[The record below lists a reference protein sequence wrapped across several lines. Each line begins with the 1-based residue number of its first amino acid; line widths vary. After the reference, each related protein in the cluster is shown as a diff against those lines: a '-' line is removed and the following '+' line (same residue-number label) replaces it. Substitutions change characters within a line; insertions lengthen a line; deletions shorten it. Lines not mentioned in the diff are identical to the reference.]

1 MTPTPRLSR
10 SPLSRRHLLRAAG
23 GAAALAAA
31 GPLLTACGSSESV
44 ALDPTAKPDLDGV
57 TLKILANQ
65 PNALSFKYL
74 SKPFEEA
81 TGAKLS
87 VTPVP
92 YDKLTAKAV
101 LDVQSGA
108 GQFDV
113 FMYWYAAVGTLAEGG
128 VIEDLTAYIKAHKD
142 IEESDFLPSLYDT
155 YTRYDGKR
163 WGLPYDGD
171 THILFYNTE
180 IFERHKV
187 EAPRTWDEY
196 NDIAAKIT
204 KDARGKYY
212 GTIIEAQQVPVILG
226 CAFANR
232 LAGYGGS
239 FLDASGAPTL
249 DTPEAI
255 EAAQV
260 LFDAAPSALPT
271 PLQIG
276 FDQALPAFLDGK
288 GAMLDFWTDFAK
300 RAQDPKQ
307 SKVVDKWA
315 VTTLPV
321 GGDNTRP
328 RTSLDAGFG
337 LAVSTASKQK
347 EAAAAFIKWATA
359 AQQNLLV
366 LARPDAGADP
376 IRTSTL
382 SSSAF
387 RKNSPDSYEV
397 VRTGLAGDP
406 LPWPTVPKAPDL
418 LQTLVDELALGL
430 QGKQSAKTALGN
442 TQRAWAKEL
451 KGASG

>member
-1 MTPTPRLSR
+1 MLT
-10 SPLSRRHLLRAAG
+10 RRTLLRATT

-31 GPLLTACGSSESV
+31 SPLLAACGSDASA
-44 ALDPTAKPDLDGV
+44 ALDPHATPKLDGV
-57 TLKILANQ
+57 TLTILANQ
-65 PNALSFKYL
+65 PNALSFQYL
-74 SKPFEEA
+74 AEPFEKA
-81 TGAKLS
+81 TGAKLK

-113 FMYWYAAVGTLAEGG
+113 FMYWYAAVGTLAQGG
-128 VIEDLTAYIKAHKD
+128 VIEDLTAYIKAHRD
-142 IEESDFLPSLYDT
+142 IDESDFLPSLYDT
-155 YTRYDGKR
+155 YTRYDGRR

-187 EAPRTWDEY
+187 QAPKTWEEY
-196 NDIAAKIT
+196 NETAAKIT
-204 KDARGKYY
+204 KDAKGKYY
-212 GTIIEAQQVPVILG
+212 GAIIEAQQVPVILG

-239 FLDASGAPTL
+239 FLDAAGNPTL

-255 EAAQV
+255 AAAQI

-276 FDQALPAFLDGK
+276 FDQATPAFLDGK

-307 SKVVDKWA
+307 SKVAGKWG

-321 GGDNTRP
+321 GGAHTTP

-337 LAVSTASKQK
+337 LAVSKASQQK
-347 EAAAAFIKWATA
+347 EAAAAFIAWATSA
-359 AQQNLLV
+359 RQNLLV
-366 LARPDAGADP
+366 LSKPDAGADP

-382 SSSAF
+382 NSPEF
-387 RKNSPDSYEV
+387 RTYSPDSYEV

-406 LPWPTVPKAPDL
+406 LPWPTVPGAPQL

-430 QGKQSAKTALGN
+430 QGKQSAKESLQN
-442 TQRAWAKEL
+442 TQKAWEKEL
-451 KGASG
+451 KKGASG

>member
-1 MTPTPRLSR
+1 MLT
-10 SPLSRRHLLRAAG
+10 RRTLL
-23 GAAALAAA
+23 AALAAT
-31 GPLLTACGSSESV
+31 PLLSACGSGEST
-44 ALDPTAKPDLDGV
+44 ALDPNSTPKLDGV

-74 SKPFEEA
+74 AEPFEKA
-81 TGAKLS
+81 TGAKLK
-87 VTPVP
+87 VTPIP
-92 YDKLTAKAV
+92 YDQLTSKAV

-113 FMYWYAAVGTLAEGG
+113 FMYWYAAVGTLAQGG

-142 IEESDFLPSLYDT
+142 IDEADFLPSLYDT

-180 IFERHKV
+180 LFERHKV
-187 EAPRTWDEY
+187 EAPKTWQEY
-196 NDIAAKIT
+196 NEVSAKIT
-204 KDARGKYY
+204 KDAKGKYY
-212 GTIIEAQQVPVILG
+212 GAIIEAQQVPVILG

-239 FLDASGAPTL
+239 FLDADGNPAL

-255 EAAQV
+255 AAAQI

-300 RAQDPKQ
+300 RAQDPQQ

-321 GGDNTRP
+321 GGDNTKP

-347 EAAAAFIKWATA
+347 EAAAAFIKWATL

-366 LARPDAGADP
+366 LSKPDAGADP

-382 SSSAF
+382 NSPKF
-387 RKNSPDSYEV
+387 RTYSPDSYDV

-406 LPWPTVPKAPDL
+406 LPWPTVPDSPKL

-430 QGKQSAKTALGN
+430 QGKQTAKASLQN
-442 TQRAWAKEL
+442 AQRAWEKQL
-451 KGASG
+451 KKGTSG

>member
-1 MTPTPRLSR
+1 MA
-10 SPLSRRHLLRAAG
+10 PLSRRQLLRATT
-23 GAAALAAA
+23 GAAALTAA
-31 GPLLTACGSSESV
+31 GPLLTACGTAQGD

-65 PNALSFKYL
+65 PNALSFRYL
-74 SKPFEEA
+74 AGPFEEA
-81 TGAKLS
+81 TGAKLK

-92 YDKLTAKAV
+92 YDKLTSKAT

-113 FMYWYAAVGTLAEGG
+113 FMYWYAAVGTLAQGG
-128 VIEDLTAYIKAHKD
+128 VIEDLTAYIRAHKD

-155 YTRYDGKR
+155 YTRWDGKR

-187 EAPRTWDEY
+187 EPPKTWDDY
-196 NDIAAKIT
+196 HHIAEKIT
-204 KDARGKYY
+204 KDAKGKYY

-226 CAFANR
+226 CDFANR
-232 LAGYGGS
+232 LAGYGGT
-239 FLDASGAPTL
+239 FLDQGGSGTPTL
-249 DTPEAI
+249 TSPEAI
-255 EAAQV
+255 AAAQA
-260 LFDAAPSALPT
+260 LFDAAPHALPS

-276 FDQALPAFLDGK
+276 FDQATPAFLDGK

-300 RAQDPKQ
+300 RAEDPKQ
-307 SKVVDKWA
+307 SKVVGKWG

-321 GGDNTRP
+321 GGDNTKP

-366 LARPDAGADP
+366 LGKPDAGADP

-382 SSSAF
+382 NADAF
-387 RKNSPDSYEV
+387 KKASPDSYDV

-406 LPWPTVPKAPDL
+406 LPWPTVPKSPQL
-418 LQTLVDELALGL
+418 LQRLVDELALGL
-430 QGKQSAKTALGN
+430 QGKQSAKKALEN
-442 TQRAWAKEL
+442 TQQAWLTTL
-451 KGASG
+451 KKT

>member
-1 MTPTPRLSR
+1 M
-10 SPLSRRHLLRAAG
+10 SPLSRRQLLRATT
-23 GAAALAAA
+23 GAAALTAA
-31 GPLLTACGSSESV
+31 GPLLTACGTAQGD

-65 PNALSFKYL
+65 PNALSFHYL
-74 SKPFEEA
+74 AGPFEEA
-81 TGAKLS
+81 TGAKLK

-92 YDKLTAKAV
+92 YDKLTSKAT

-113 FMYWYAAVGTLAEGG
+113 FMYWYAAVGTLAQGG
-128 VIEDLTAYIKAHKD
+128 VIEDLTAYIRAHKD

-155 YTRYDGKR
+155 YTRWDGKR

-187 EAPRTWDEY
+187 EPPKTWDDY
-196 NDIAAKIT
+196 NHIAEKIT
-204 KDARGKYY
+204 KDAKGKYY

-226 CAFANR
+226 CDFANR
-232 LAGYGGS
+232 LAGYGGT
-239 FLDASGAPTL
+239 FLDQGGSGTPTL
-249 DTPEAI
+249 TSPEAI
-255 EAAQV
+255 AAAQA
-260 LFDAAPSALPT
+260 LFDAAPHALPS

-276 FDQALPAFLDGK
+276 FDQATPAFLDGK

-300 RAQDPKQ
+300 RAEDPKQ
-307 SKVVDKWA
+307 SKVVGKWG

-321 GGDNTRP
+321 GGDNTKP

-366 LARPDAGADP
+366 LGKPDAGADP

-382 SSSAF
+382 NADAF
-387 RKNSPDSYEV
+387 KKASPDSYDV

-406 LPWPTVPKAPDL
+406 LPWPTVPKSPQL
-418 LQTLVDELALGL
+418 LQGLVDELALGL
-430 QGKQSAKTALGN
+430 QGKQSAKKALEN
-442 TQRAWAKEL
+442 TQRAWLTTL
-451 KGASG
+451 KKT

>member
-1 MTPTPRLSR
+1 M
-10 SPLSRRHLLRAAG
+10 LSRRT
-23 GAAALAAA
+23 
-31 GPLLTACGSSESV
+31 LLTALATTPLLAACGSGEST
-44 ALDPTAKPDLDGV
+44 ALDPGATPKLDGV

-74 SKPFEEA
+74 AEPFEKA
-81 TGAKLS
+81 TGAKLD

-92 YDKLTAKAV
+92 YDQLTSKAV

-108 GQFDV
+108 GRFDV
-113 FMYWYAAVGTLAEGG
+113 FMYWYAAVGTLAQGG
-128 VIEDLTAYIKAHKD
+128 VVEDLTAYIKAHRD
-142 IEESDFLPSLYDT
+142 IDEGDFLPSLYDT
-155 YTRYDGKR
+155 YTRWDGKR

-180 IFERHKV
+180 LFERHRV
-187 EAPRTWDEY
+187 EAPKTWEEY
-196 NDIAAKIT
+196 NEVSAKIT

-212 GTIIEAQQVPVILG
+212 GAIIEAQQVPVILG

-239 FLDASGAPTL
+239 FLDADGRPTL

-255 EAAQV
+255 AAAQV

-300 RAQDPKQ
+300 RAQDPQQ

-321 GGDNTRP
+321 GGDNTKP

-347 EAAAAFIKWATA
+347 EAAAAFIKWATL

-366 LARPDAGADP
+366 LSKPDAGADP

-382 SSSAF
+382 DSPTF
-387 RKNSPDSYEV
+387 RTYSPDSYEV

-406 LPWPTVPKAPDL
+406 LPWPTVPKSPQL

-430 QGKQSAKTALGN
+430 QGRQSAKASLQN
-442 TQRAWAKEL
+442 AQRAWEKQL
-451 KGASG
+451 KKGTSG

>member
-1 MTPTPRLSR
+1 M
-10 SPLSRRHLLRAAG
+10 SPLSRRQLLRATT
-23 GAAALAAA
+23 GAATLAAA
-31 GPLLTACGSSESV
+31 GPLLAACGSAEGSS
-44 ALDPTAKPDLDGV
+44 LDPNAKPDLDGV

-65 PNALSFKYL
+65 PNALSFQYL
-74 SKPFEEA
+74 QKPFEEA
-81 TGAKLS
+81 TGAKLK

-92 YDKLTAKAV
+92 YDKLTSKAI

-113 FMYWYAAVGTLAEGG
+113 FMYWYAAVGTLAQGG
-128 VIEDLTAYIKAHKD
+128 VIEDLTAYIKAHQD
-142 IEESDFLPSLYDT
+142 IDEADFLPSLYDA

-187 EAPRTWDEY
+187 EPPKTWDDY
-196 NDIAAKIT
+196 NEAAKKIT
-204 KDARGKYY
+204 RDAKGSYY
-212 GTIIEAQQVPVILG
+212 GAIIEAQQVPVILG

-232 LAGYGGS
+232 LAGYGGT
-239 FLDASGAPTL
+239 FLDQGASGHPTL
-249 DTPEAI
+249 DTPEALAAA
-255 EAAQV
+255 EA
-260 LFDAAPSALPT
+260 LFAAAPDALPT

-300 RAQDPKQ
+300 RAEDPKQ
-307 SKVVDKWA
+307 SKVAGKWG

-321 GGDNTRP
+321 GGDNTKP

-359 AQQNLLV
+359 AKQNLLV
-366 LARPDAGADP
+366 LGKNDAGADP

-382 SSSAF
+382 EADAF
-387 RKNSPDSYEV
+387 KKASPDSYDV

-406 LPWPTVPKAPDL
+406 LPWPTVPKAPQL
-418 LQTLVDELALGL
+418 LQSLVDELALGL
-430 QGKQSAKTALGN
+430 QGKQSAKTALEKSQ
-442 TQRAWAKEL
+442 TAWVKQL
-451 KGASG
+451 KGGTG

>member
-1 MTPTPRLSR
+1 M
-10 SPLSRRHLLRAAG
+10 SPLTRRQLLRASTG
-23 GAAALAAA
+23 VAALATA
-31 GPLLTACGSSESV
+31 GPLLTACGTSEGA
-44 ALDPTAKPDLDGV
+44 ALDPDAKPDLDGV

-65 PNALSFKYL
+65 PNALSFQYL

-81 TGAKLS
+81 TGAKLK

-92 YDKLTAKAV
+92 YDKLTSKAI

-113 FMYWYAAVGTLAEGG
+113 FMYWYAAVGTLAQGG
-128 VIEDLTAYIKAHKD
+128 VIEDLTAYIKTHKD
-142 IEESDFLPSLYDT
+142 IDTADFLPSLYDT
-155 YTRYDGKR
+155 YTLYDGKR

-187 EAPRTWDEY
+187 EPPRTWDDYREV
-196 NDIAAKIT
+196 AKKIT
-204 KDARGKYY
+204 QDAKGTYY

-226 CAFANR
+226 CDFANR
-232 LAGYGGS
+232 LAGYGGT
-239 FLDASGAPTL
+239 FLDKGASGKPTL
-249 DTPEAI
+249 DTPEALA
-255 EAAQV
+255 AAQA
-260 LFDAAPSALPT
+260 LFDAAPYALPT

-300 RAQDPKQ
+300 RAEDPEQ
-307 SKVVDKWA
+307 SKVAGKWG

-321 GGDNTRP
+321 GGDNTKP

-337 LAVSTASKQK
+337 LAVSKASKKK

-366 LARPDAGADP
+366 LGKADAGADP

-382 SSSAF
+382 NSDAF
-387 RKNSPDSYEV
+387 KKASPDSYEV

-406 LPWPTVPKAPDL
+406 LPWPTVPKAPQL

-430 QGKQSAKTALGN
+430 QGKQSAKQALEN
-442 TQRAWAKEL
+442 TQRAWTKKL
-451 KGASG
+451 NGPGG

>member
-1 MTPTPRLSR
+1 M
-10 SPLSRRHLLRAAG
+10 SPLSRRQLLRATT
-23 GAAALAAA
+23 GAAALTAA
-31 GPLLTACGSSESV
+31 GPLLTACGTAQGD

-65 PNALSFKYL
+65 PNALSFHYL
-74 SKPFEEA
+74 AGPFEEA
-81 TGAKLS
+81 TGAKLK

-92 YDKLTAKAV
+92 YDKLTSKAT

-113 FMYWYAAVGTLAEGG
+113 FMYWYAAVGTLAQGG
-128 VIEDLTAYIKAHKD
+128 VIEDLTAYIRAHKD

-155 YTRYDGKR
+155 YTRWDGKR

-180 IFERHKV
+180 LFERHKV
-187 EAPRTWDEY
+187 EPPKTWDDY
-196 NDIAAKIT
+196 QHIAEKIT
-204 KDARGKYY
+204 KDAKGKYY

-226 CAFANR
+226 CDFANR
-232 LAGYGGS
+232 LAGYGGT
-239 FLDASGAPTL
+239 FLDQGGSGTPTL
-249 DTPEAI
+249 TSPEAI
-255 EAAQV
+255 AAAQA
-260 LFDAAPSALPT
+260 LFDAAPHALPS

-276 FDQALPAFLDGK
+276 FDQATPAFLDGK

-300 RAQDPKQ
+300 RAEDPKQ
-307 SKVVDKWA
+307 SKVVGKWG

-321 GGDNTRP
+321 GGDNTKP

-366 LARPDAGADP
+366 LGKPDAGADP

-382 SSSAF
+382 NADAF
-387 RKNSPDSYEV
+387 KKASPDSYDV

-406 LPWPTVPKAPDL
+406 LPWPTVPKSPQL
-418 LQTLVDELALGL
+418 LQGLVDELALGL
-430 QGKQSAKTALGN
+430 QGKQSAKKALEN
-442 TQRAWAKEL
+442 TQRAWLTTL
-451 KGASG
+451 KKT

>member
-1 MTPTPRLSR
+1 M
-10 SPLSRRHLLRAAG
+10 SPLSRRQLLRATT

-31 GPLLTACGSSESV
+31 GPLLTACGSSEGS
-44 ALDPTAKPDLDGV
+44 ALDPTAKPDLEGV

-65 PNALSFKYL
+65 PNALSFQYL
-74 SKPFEEA
+74 SEPFRQA
-81 TGAKLS
+81 TGAKID

-113 FMYWYAAVGTLAEGG
+113 FMYWYAAVGTLAQGG

-187 EAPRTWDEY
+187 EPPTTWDDY
-196 NDIAAKIT
+196 NEIAKKIT
-204 KDARGKYY
+204 QDAGGKYY
-212 GTIIEAQQVPVILG
+212 GAIIEAQQVPVILG

-232 LAGYGGS
+232 LAGYGGT
-239 FLDASGAPTL
+239 FLDKGASGVPTL
-249 DTPEAI
+249 DTPEALA
-255 EAAQV
+255 AAQA
-260 LFDAAPSALPT
+260 LFDGAPYALPT
-271 PLQIG
+271 PLQVG
-276 FDQALPAFLDGK
+276 FDQATPAFLDGK

-300 RAQDPKQ
+300 RAEDPQQ
-307 SKVVDKWA
+307 SKIVGKWG

-321 GGDNTRP
+321 GGDNTKP

-337 LAVSTASKQK
+337 LAVSTASKKK
-347 EAAAAFIKWATA
+347 EAAAAFIAWATA
-359 AQQNLLV
+359 ARQNLLV
-366 LARPDAGADP
+366 LGKPDAGADP

-382 SSSAF
+382 NAPGF
-387 RKNSPDSYEV
+387 RKASPASYDV

-406 LPWPTVPKAPDL
+406 LPWPTVPKAPQL

-430 QGKQSAKTALGN
+430 QGKQTAKRSLEN
-442 TQRAWAKEL
+442 TQRSWTAALKET
-451 KGASG
+451 G

>member
-1 MTPTPRLSR
+1 M
-10 SPLSRRHLLRAAG
+10 SPLSRRQLLRATT
-23 GAAALAAA
+23 GAATLAAA
-31 GPLLTACGSSESV
+31 GPLLAACGSAEGSG
-44 ALDPTAKPDLDGV
+44 LDPNAKPDLDGV

-65 PNALSFKYL
+65 PNALSFQYL
-74 SKPFEEA
+74 RKPFEEA
-81 TGAKLS
+81 TGAKLK

-92 YDKLTAKAV
+92 YDKLTSKAI

-113 FMYWYAAVGTLAEGG
+113 FMYWYAAVGTLAQGG

-142 IEESDFLPSLYDT
+142 IDEADFLPSLYDA

-171 THILFYNTE
+171 THILYYNTE

-187 EAPRTWDEY
+187 EPPKTWNDY
-196 NDIAAKIT
+196 NEAAKKIT
-204 KDARGKYY
+204 RDAKGAYY
-212 GTIIEAQQVPVILG
+212 GAIIEAQQVPVILG

-232 LAGYGGS
+232 LAGYGGT
-239 FLDASGAPTL
+239 FLDKGVSGHPTL
-249 DTPEAI
+249 DTPEALAAA
-255 EAAQV
+255 EA
-260 LFDAAPSALPT
+260 LFAAAPDALPT

-300 RAQDPKQ
+300 RAEDPKQ
-307 SKVVDKWA
+307 SKVAGKWG

-321 GGDNTRP
+321 GGDNTKP

-337 LAVSTASKQK
+337 LAISKASKQK

-359 AQQNLLV
+359 AKQNLLV
-366 LARPDAGADP
+366 LGKNDAGADP

-382 SSSAF
+382 DADAF
-387 RKNSPDSYEV
+387 KKASPDSYDV

-406 LPWPTVPKAPDL
+406 LPWPTVPKAPQL
-418 LQTLVDELALGL
+418 LQSLVDELALGL
-430 QGKQSAKTALGN
+430 QGKQSAKTALEK
-442 TQRAWAKEL
+442 TQASWAEQL
-451 KGASG
+451 KGGTG